1 MRYLTKQTF
10 KDILKESGLS
20 KEGVKDLKS
29 TILNTIKGLG
39 TLMDD
44 TNETYIDSF
53 KSVGFTNKMIVSVD
67 DIDSV
72 IYVLMEIGFKEEE
85 IKVEDVRRDH
95 EDREVYDEVYD
106 DVYDVEIYILTNRH
120 EFIKRLISYKVM
132 GRVEP
137 LVFNEINN
145 R

>member
-44 TNETYIDSF
+44 TNETYINNYTLSP
-53 KSVGFTNKMIVSVD
+53 FTNRMRLRTID
-67 DIDSV
+67 DLDSI
-72 IYVLMEIGFKEEE
+72 IYILMEIGFKEEE
-85 IKVEDVRRDH
+85 IKVDEFVEYVDIYVYEGRVDH
-95 EDREVYDEVYD
+95 
-106 DVYDVEIYILTNRH
+106 
-120 EFIKRLISYKVM
+120 IKRLISYGIMGKVIPKCLQDNDKTNSTR
-132 GRVEP
+132 G
-137 LVFNEINN
+137 
-145 R
+145 